1 MPPTAPSQ
9 EPALETFYGILE
21 KHWGGQAG
29 SQPDAD
35 DADDAGDDFSSDGGD
50 GGDPTNDGLGSS
62 AAPVDQVLEPP
73 PTQPSPDDD
82 ENNGE
87 STTAGMTESIE
98 MPPPR
103 IPSKESKSLPSSSSN
118 PSAGGVLDP
127 QLRETAL
134 QRIAALKT
142 LRKNYT

>member
-1 MPPTAPSQ
+1 MA
-9 EPALETFYGILE
+9 
-21 KHWGGQAG
+21 
-29 SQPDAD
+29 
-35 DADDAGDDFSSDGGD
+35 SSKSIGEAK
-50 GGDPTNDGLGSS
+50 LGRSLMLMMLMMLAMIS
-62 AAPVDQVLEPP
+62 HLMVGMVV

-82 ENNGE
+82 ENHGE
-87 STTAGMTESIE
+87 GTTAGMTESIE
-98 MPPPR
+98 MPPPP

-142 LRKNYT
+142 LRKITLSQMYVLSS